1 MLHKKCYHQFKKLLP
16 IPPMQVVKKEECL
29 VNSCDPQTGEVL
41 GQSVVTN
48 FKTEILP
55 EVSHVRK
62 DTADMY
68 SIENL
73 AQMGI
78 QPTICPTGGYM
89 SKGLDALPEYEQ
101 ALESAKQKIAESEV
115 PVSTPLNDVK
125 PQTTE

>member
-1 MLHKKCYHQFKKLLP
+1 MLHKIYHHQFKKILP

-78 QPTICPTGGYM
+78 QPTICPSGGYM

-101 ALESAKQKIAESEV
+101 ALDSAKQKIAEAEANTAQQTNV
-115 PVSTPLNDVK
+115 Q
-125 PQTTE
+125 PQTND